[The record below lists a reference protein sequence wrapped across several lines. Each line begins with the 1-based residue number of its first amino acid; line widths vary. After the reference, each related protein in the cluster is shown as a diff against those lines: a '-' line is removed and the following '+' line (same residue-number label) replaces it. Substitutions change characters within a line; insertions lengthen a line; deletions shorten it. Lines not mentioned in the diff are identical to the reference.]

1 MLQVYGIPN
10 CQTVKKARVWLEE
23 NKVDYEFHNFKTEAP
38 TKALLQAWLKHVPLE
53 ALVNKRGTTWRKLGE
68 AEQHALQHAD
78 TALAV
83 LIAHPSVIKRPVSVS
98 DQLSPAVQLGFDAAT
113 FQNLYGSDN
122 T

>member
-23 NKVDYEFHNFKTEAP
+23 NKVDYEFHNFKTETP
-38 TKALLQAWLKHVPLE
+38 TEALLQAWLKHVPLE
-53 ALVNKRGTTWRKLGE
+53 ALVNKRGTTWRKLDE

-98 DQLSPAVQLGFDAAT
+98 DQPSPAVQLGFDAAT